1 MAKKVAWLEV
11 HYEKDGYI
19 HQDFIRGQQEAK
31 RIAKMNNGQ
40 IVNIIYN
47 K

>member
-1 MAKKVAWLEV
+1 MAKRVAWFEV
-11 HYEKDGYI
+11 RYEKDGYI
-19 HQDFIRGQQEAK
+19 HQDVIRGKQEAK

-40 IVNIIYN
+40 IVNITCE